1 MDYLTAWQNGIPML
15 RPERGEVKAAVCAT
29 SSDRQLVGLTL
40 AGDEK
45 AFEMIFDRYKR
56 LVASIAGRYFQQP
69 SQIEEIVQI
78 AFAKAYFE
86 LAGFRGDSDLSLVSW
101 LGKITT
107 NTCLDVLRNQKRKP
121 ENLICELS
129 ETESETLMA
138 FSETRGKDSEMLL
151 IQRDLAEKLLSRL
164 GVEDRAVLQMLHAE
178 GMNIT
183 EIAEAMNWSRSKVKL
198 RAWRARNM
206 LRKVL
211 KKYL

>member
-15 RPERGEVKAAVCAT
+15 RPERGEAEVPVCAT

-40 AGDEK
+40 EGDEK
-45 AFEMIFDRYKR
+45 AFEVIFDRYKR

-129 ETESETLMA
+129 ETELETLMA
-138 FSETRGKDSEMLL
+138 FSEARGKDSEMLL
-151 IQRDLAEKLLSRL
+151 IQRDLAEKLLSRK
-164 GVEDRAVLQMLHAE
+164 R
-178 GMNIT
+178 
-183 EIAEAMNWSRSKVKL
+183 
-198 RAWRARNM
+198 
-206 LRKVL
+206 
-211 KKYL
+211 